1 MSVTFLCPRLLPE
14 SLPKAAPLLRSFLP
28 PRTVPLLA
36 ALAISALALTG
47 CAPGVNAPSNS
58 AEAGKT
64 LTIYSGRDE
73 ALIAPLL
80 KMFTAE
86 TGIEVVVRY
95 GTSPELAALLIE
107 EGTLSPANVFLS
119 QDAGALGALSQEDLL
134 AKLPTE
140 ITTTIPEDFT
150 SSDDDWVGVTGR
162 ARVIAYD
169 SATLSEADVPSS
181 VLELTQPQWNGRVGF
196 PPGNAS
202 FQSFVTALREIE
214 GESAAEAWVTAMA
227 ANSPVL
233 TEKNGA
239 TLDLVN
245 TGQLDLALIN
255 HYYWY
260 ESASELG
267 AENMRAQLKFLPG
280 DAGGI
285 VNVTGAG
292 ILTGSAGSEEA
303 LTFVRFLISPAAQQY
318 FVDETF
324 EYPLLPG
331 IDAPAGL
338 PSLASLANEDF
349 DLGDLDSLSET
360 QRLLAKHGLL

>member
-1 MSVTFLCPRLLPE
+1 MRLNR
-14 SLPKAAPLLRSFLP
+14 RS
-28 PRTVPLLA
+28 RTIPIFS
-36 ALAISALALTG
+36 ALAISVLALTA
-47 CAPGVNAPSNS
+47 CAAETDSDNGPANAASSDGV
-58 AEAGKT
+58 
-64 LTIYSGRDE
+64 LTIYAGRDE

-80 KMFTAE
+80 AQFTE
-86 TGIEVVVRY
+86 ESGIEISVRY
-95 GTSPELAALLIE
+95 GTSPELSALLLE
-107 EGTLSPANVFLS
+107 EGHQTPADVFLS
-119 QDAGALGALSQEDLL
+119 QDAGALGALSDIDLL
-134 AKLPTE
+134 AELPDD
-140 ITTTIPEDFT
+140 ITDVIPADFT
-150 SSDDDWVGVTGR
+150 SSDDHWVGITGR

-169 SATLSEADVPSS
+169 SQTVAAADVPSS
-181 VLELTQPQWNGRVGF
+181 VLELTSPEWNGRVGF

-214 GESAAEAWVTAMA
+214 GEDAAEQWVQAMA
-227 ANSPVL
+227 ANAPVL

-239 TLDLVN
+239 TLELVN
-245 TGQLDLALIN
+245 SGELDLALIN

-260 ESASELG
+260 ESASERG

-292 ILTGSAGSEEA
+292 VLAGSFGNSDA
-303 LTFVRFLISPAAQQY
+303 LTFLRFLISPAAQQY

-338 PSLASLANEDF
+338 PTLASLSNSEF
-349 DLGDLDSLSET
+349 DLDDLASLNQT
-360 QRLLAKHGLL
+360 QSLLAKHGLL

>member
-1 MSVTFLCPRLLPE
+1 
-14 SLPKAAPLLRSFLP
+14 
-28 PRTVPLLA
+28 
-36 ALAISALALTG
+36 
-47 CAPGVNAPSNS
+47 
-58 AEAGKT
+58 
-64 LTIYSGRDE
+64 
-73 ALIAPLL
+73 
-80 KMFTAE
+80 
-86 TGIEVVVRY
+86 
-95 GTSPELAALLIE
+95 
-107 EGTLSPANVFLS
+107 
-119 QDAGALGALSQEDLL
+119 
-134 AKLPTE
+134 
-140 ITTTIPEDFT
+140 
-150 SSDDDWVGVTGR
+150 
-162 ARVIAYD
+162 VIAYE
-169 SATLSEADVPSS
+169 SAKLSSQDDPNS
-181 VLELTQPQWNGRVGF
+181 VMELTQPQWSGRVGF

-214 GESAAEAWVTAMA
+214 GESVAEQWITQMA

-267 AENMRAQLKFLPG
+267 AENMRALLKFLPG

-292 ILTGSAGSEEA
+292 ILKGSQGNPEA
-303 LTFVRFLISPAAQQY
+303 LEFVRFLISTIAQQY

-331 IDAPAGL
+331 IEAPQGL
-338 PSLASLANEDF
+338 PSLASLVNENFNLD
-349 DLGDLDSLSET
+349 DLDSLSET